1 MPEFP
6 ILLLIVGVGGVV
18 WIAVSWLS
26 RYLERTD
33 AQITTLIDANR
44 ARPRPGMEQRDDTLL
59 RQMEQRA
66 RARRRSP

>member
-1 MPEFP
+1 MSTGLV
-6 ILLLIVGVGGVV
+6 LLLVSVGCVV
-18 WIAVSWLS
+18 WVAVKWLS

-33 AQITTLIDANR
+33 AQITSLIDANR
-44 ARPRPGMEQRDDTLL
+44 ARPRPGMAQRDDTLL